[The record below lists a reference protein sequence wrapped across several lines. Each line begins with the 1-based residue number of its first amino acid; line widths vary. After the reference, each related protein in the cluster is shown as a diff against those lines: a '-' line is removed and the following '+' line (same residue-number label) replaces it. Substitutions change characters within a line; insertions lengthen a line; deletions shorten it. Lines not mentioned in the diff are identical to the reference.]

1 MLTFKVCSISGLYI
15 ILSVFSGGKPFC
27 GVVESIALFGSHMQL
42 LVFTRS
48 PSQINTLGNGN
59 CAPRALCDQLNL
71 ATNDPELDFS
81 QEDHMYAR
89 HCTVSFIKKK
99 VSAKSLD
106 AEYLVPSPAIY
117 LASMSKHGVFVDA
130 LFIQYFAKML
140 EKDVI
145 IVPVHPSTGSG
156 FIGDFKDFTWVMGKY
171 HV

>member
-1 MLTFKVCSISGLYI
+1 MFDSR
-15 ILSVFSGGKPFC
+15 
-27 GVVESIALFGSHMQL
+27 MQL
-42 LVFTRS
+42 LGFTRS
-48 PSQINTLGNGN
+48 PSQTNTLGDGN

-71 ATNDPELDFS
+71 ATNDPEPDFS
-81 QEDHMYAR
+81 EEDHMYAR
-89 HCTVSFIKKK
+89 RCTVSYIKKQ
-99 VSAKSLD
+99 VANKSLD

-130 LFIQYFAKML
+130 LFLQYFAKML

-145 IVPVHPSTGSG
+145 IVPVHPSSGSG